1 MPTSASTATRKR
13 RRVRRAFFPS
23 LRSGKNPGGNSPDC
37 HSPSRSS
44 GEEPGSQHRHPAA
57 RGRVTAGII
66 YQIMKRLLS
75 ILILIALSFIG
86 VSCNKAH
93 YDQRLE
99 ITDLQKLQIITLSK
113 RPSQGNIYSLSI
125 HCTGKIN
132 GKARMM
138 PDGKRQ
144 DTKELSGN
152 VNFTWGGDWYADSVE
167 IRYEP
172 IQVSSGSLI
181 LEYTFS
187 DLK

>member
-1 MPTSASTATRKR
+1 M
-13 RRVRRAFFPS
+13 
-23 LRSGKNPGGNSPDC
+23 
-37 HSPSRSS
+37 
-44 GEEPGSQHRHPAA
+44 
-57 RGRVTAGII
+57 
-66 YQIMKRLLS
+66 LL
-75 ILILIALSFIG
+75 ALSFTSLSCSK
-86 VSCNKAH
+86 VS
-93 YDQRLE
+93 YDQKLE
-99 ITDLQKLQIITLSK
+99 ITDLQKPQIIRLSK

-125 HCTGKIN
+125 RCTGKIN